1 MKDELS
7 FLEQVYKASPAVF
20 VLLVFMVAVIFLY
33 RLGVLKWKDPDE
45 DKWRERMEDKVAHV
59 ETEIAVIKA
68 IQEERK

>member
-7 FLEQVYKASPAVF
+7 FLEQVYKASPPVF
-20 VLLVFMVAVIFLY
+20 ALLVFMIVVIFLY

>member
-1 MKDELS
+1 
-7 FLEQVYKASPAVF
+7 
-20 VLLVFMVAVIFLY
+20 VIFLY

>member
-7 FLEQVYKASPAVF
+7 FLEQIYKASPPVF
-20 VLLVFMVAVIFLY
+20 ALLVFLFVVIFLY
-33 RLGVLKWKDPDE
+33 RLGVLKWKDPEE
-45 DKWRERMEDKVAHV
+45 DSWRQKIEDKVAHV